1 MQYFEKKCHVEN
13 ISRCFKFVFNVKE
26 KKKERNSKLVV
37 QWHFLW
43 MECLAGHMGLDMALK
58 KNKTKHW
65 FTTSFMK
72 QSIYG
77 FSISNLLMYFAHEGI
92 WAGKYIS

>member
-1 MQYFEKKCHVEN
+1 MTFPV
-13 ISRCFKFVFNVKE
+13 
-26 KKKERNSKLVV
+26 
-37 QWHFLW
+37 

-58 KNKTKHW
+58 KTKPKHW

-77 FSISNLLMYFAHEGI
+77 FCISNLLMYFAHEVYFI
-92 WAGKYIS
+92 RKEVKALMFPNVKLNLLQKSLHF

>member
-1 MQYFEKKCHVEN
+1 
-13 ISRCFKFVFNVKE
+13 
-26 KKKERNSKLVV
+26 
-37 QWHFLW
+37 
-43 MECLAGHMGLDMALK
+43 MECLAGHIGLDMAIK
-58 KNKTKHW
+58 KTKTKYW

-77 FSISNLLMYFAHEGI
+77 FCISNLLMYFAHEGI

>member
-1 MQYFEKKCHVEN
+1 MTFPT
-13 ISRCFKFVFNVKE
+13 
-26 KKKERNSKLVV
+26 
-37 QWHFLW
+37 

-58 KNKTKHW
+58 KTKTQHW

-77 FSISNLLMYFAHEGI
+77 FCISNLLMYFAHEGI
-92 WAGKYIS
+92 